1 MRASS
6 TGWTMEF
13 FLSFRIRF
21 ADLPRMRCCL
31 PAVERRIRP
40 PPVALNRFAAARFV
54 FILGILLSS
63 LESSQPSGDRGQ
75 RAENAVSSAP
85 PQRVK
90 QMGDMLPR
98 QEAFVFKCLQ
108 WQPRIFGGSGSVRI
122 RVS

>member
-1 MRASS
+1 
-6 TGWTMEF
+6 MEF

-40 PPVALNRFAAARFV
+40 PPVALNRFAAARLV

-63 LESSQPSGDRGQ
+63 LESSQASGNRGQ
-75 RAENAVSSAP
+75 GAENAGSSAP

-90 QMGDMLPR
+90 QIGDRLPLE
-98 QEAFVFKCLQ
+98 EAFVFGWLRD
-108 WQPRIFGGSGSVRI
+108 QPRISSSDARVGGRSPADGPPH
-122 RVS
+122 